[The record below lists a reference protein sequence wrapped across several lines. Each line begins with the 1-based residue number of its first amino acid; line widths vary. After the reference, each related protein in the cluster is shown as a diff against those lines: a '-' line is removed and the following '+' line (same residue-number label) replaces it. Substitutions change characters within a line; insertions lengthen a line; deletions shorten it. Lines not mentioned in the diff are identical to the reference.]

1 MTLCIADLAL
11 LGCGGGE
18 AGAGDVRKGVTVT
31 AGGSLE
37 CSSRGGWGLGLL
49 HVGVVALLLRVLGV
63 LEGVGAVVSDVS
75 WTTTEGA
82 GLPCRLLVDVVLQ
95 FEGTMD
101 AVCGG

>member
-1 MTLCIADLAL
+1 M
-11 LGCGGGE
+11 
-18 AGAGDVRKGVTVT
+18 RKRVTVT

-37 CSSRGGWGLGLL
+37 CSGRGGWGLGLL
-49 HVGVVALLLRVLGV
+49 HVDVVVQLLLRVLGV

-82 GLPCRLLVDVVLQ
+82 GLPCRLLVDEVLQ

-101 AVCGG
+101 AVCGGGLTQRSNN